1 MSIFKNIKFFK
12 NIFIT
17 TGFTF
22 IFGMYSV
29 FHLYFYIKD
38 IDAKMDNLTK
48 KELDRKQLYF
58 EELKVQIFEMNNSVS
73 LLTKR
78 INELESKN
86 NLIEY
91 LSISETAISETAI
104 SETVI
109 SETAISEI
117 DHTEETK
124 EYTCINKDDLFE
136 KDSDEESIKSGTRSR
151 SASISWVKKQLFG

>member
-1 MSIFKNIKFFK
+1 
-12 NIFIT
+12 
-17 TGFTF
+17 
-22 IFGMYSV
+22 
-29 FHLYFYIKD
+29 
-38 IDAKMDNLTK
+38 
-48 KELDRKQLYF
+48 
-58 EELKVQIFEMNNSVS
+58 MNNSVS

-104 SETVI
+104 SETAI
-109 SETAISEI
+109 SETAISETAISETAINKTIINKTIISEI